1 MMLIYIMSSSK
12 NRHHFSEIVFRYQY
26 VLIVLF
32 LATAACMPGTEIV
45 QKTLYHQK
53 VIQYCFKSQMSV
65 KIKCHLNDMKISCDM
80 SMHHQE

>member
-1 MMLIYIMSSSK
+1 MMLIHTMSSSK
-12 NRHHFSEIVFRYQY
+12 NRHHCSEIVFRYQY

-53 VIQYCFKSQMSV
+53 VIHIASKA
-65 KIKCHLNDMKISCDM
+65 KCHSENKM
-80 SMHHQE
+80 SSERYEN

>member
-1 MMLIYIMSSSK
+1 MSSSK
-12 NRHHFSEIVFRYQY
+12 NRHHCSEIVFRYQY

-45 QKTLYHQK
+45 QKTLLISSESHTILLQK
-53 VIQYCFKSQMSV
+53 PNVTV

-80 SMHHQE
+80 SMLQE